1 MIPDDNKIME
11 QIATKHGDE
20 GDNMSLQRYDF
31 EFFCK
36 KLLKSERSFAGRS
49 RWDQNY
55 DKDVQLSIACLSLS
69 LIFSIYMIS
78 NTISSIELVGEIT
91 ETDRLLY
98 SLGVSAAWF
107 LVAWL
112 ISISFIKRSKIV
124 WFELNL
130 SKVSLGSNDFKI
142 PIPWIGG
149 TALMGII
156 SSLIFLSLIQWTLD
170 LTLITSRWDIIWA
183 NRASVLIGP
192 NLTEAMTQDYLVSE
206 NWRLWPV
213 FFLACTIIGLSYG
226 SSNIKVRSFIPAFGL
241 ATTIIIA
248 FAGNSHEANYN
259 VDKIILRFLLGSLL
273 TTACFFGMRLY
284 ANKVE
289 EYKLNK
295 AKRNIGILSIS
306 TFFFTIFILD
316 PPEIIANISKVI
328 SDNIAFL
335 EPVFEPLTRE
345 GVKPSQWGG
354 LLINLMVAAA
364 GCVLGFVIGVILAF
378 WRQSNLPILKWPG
391 IAIIEIV
398 RSGPLIC
405 WLYFAMYLLP
415 DIADPLF
422 TNPEDF
428 DNILRM
434 MAIFSIFGGC
444 YIAEVIRGGLQAVD
458 KGQKEAAVALG
469 LSPLQIKLQ
478 VELPNAVRTTL
489 PSIVSVFIGLWKDT
503 TLLFIIEIIDFFRIS
518 KTMANTD
525 LRFLGDFLEPVY
537 FTALVF
543 WIFAFYLSRVSMGVE
558 KGLGL
563 VKEGGGDAT

>member
-1 MIPDDNKIME
+1 MIPEDSMMDKIARRGGGE
-11 QIATKHGDE
+11 DE
-20 GDNMSLQRYDF
+20 IFASKRYDF
-31 EFFCK
+31 DLFAK
-36 KLLKSERSFAGRS
+36 NLLKVERSFAGRS

-55 DKDVQLSIACLSLS
+55 EKDIQLSILCLSLS
-69 LIFSIYMIS
+69 LLFSFYMIG
-78 NTISSIELVGEIT
+78 NTISSIDLVGEIT
-91 ETDRLLY
+91 STDRLLF
-98 SLGVSAAWF
+98 SIGVSAAWF
-107 LVAWL
+107 MVAWM
-112 ISISFIKRSKIV
+112 ITISFIKRSKIV
-124 WFELNL
+124 WLE
-130 SKVSLGSNDFKI
+130 FKDTKF

-149 TALMGII
+149 TALIGIL
-156 SSLIFLSLIQWTLD
+156 SSLILLSLVQWTLD

-183 NRASVLIGP
+183 NRASVMIGP
-192 NLTEAMTQDYLVSE
+192 NLTEAMTQDYLDSE

-213 FFLACTIIGLSYG
+213 FYLVCAIIGLSYG
-226 SSNIKVRSFIPAFGL
+226 SSKIKIRSFIPAFGL
-241 ATTIIIA
+241 IATIIIT

-259 VDKIILRFLLGSLL
+259 VDKIILRLILGSLL
-273 TTACFFGMRLY
+273 IMICFFGMRLY
-284 ANKVE
+284 SNKVE
-289 EYKLNK
+289 EYKINK
-295 AKRNIGILSIS
+295 AKRNIGILTVS
-306 TFFFTIFILD
+306 TFFFTIFILN
-316 PPEIIANISKVI
+316 PPEIIASIAKVI
-328 SDNIAFL
+328 SDNITFL
-335 EPVFEPLTRE
+335 EPIFEPLTRE

-415 DIADPLF
+415 DVADPLF

-469 LSPLQIKLQ
+469 LSPLQTKLQ

>member
-1 MIPDDNKIME
+1 MIPEDSMIDKI
-11 QIATKHGDE
+11 ARRE
-20 GDNMSLQRYDF
+20 GGENEIFASKRYDF
-31 EFFCK
+31 DLFAK
-36 KLLKSERSFAGRS
+36 NLLKVERSFAGRS

-55 DKDVQLSIACLSLS
+55 EKDIQLSILCLSLS
-69 LIFSIYMIS
+69 LLFSFYMID
-78 NTISSIELVGEIT
+78 NIISSIDLVGEIT
-91 ETDRLLY
+91 STDRLLF
-98 SLGVSAAWF
+98 SIGVSAAWF
-107 LVAWL
+107 LVAWM
-112 ISISFIKRSKIV
+112 ITISFIKRSKIV
-124 WFELNL
+124 WLE
-130 SKVSLGSNDFKI
+130 FKDTKF

-149 TALMGII
+149 TALIGIL
-156 SSLIFLSLIQWTLD
+156 SSLILLSLVQWTLD

-183 NRASVLIGP
+183 NRASVMIGP
-192 NLTEAMTQDYLVSE
+192 NLTEAMTQDYLDSE

-213 FFLACTIIGLSYG
+213 FYLVCAIIGLSYG
-226 SSNIKVRSFIPAFGL
+226 SSKIKIRSFIPVFGL
-241 ATTIIIA
+241 IATIIIT

-259 VDKIILRFLLGSLL
+259 VDKIILRFILGSVLVMI
-273 TTACFFGMRLY
+273 CFFGMRLY
-284 ANKVE
+284 SNKVE
-289 EYKLNK
+289 EYKINK
-295 AKRNIGILSIS
+295 AKRNIGILTIS
-306 TFFFTIFILD
+306 TFFFTIFILN
-316 PPEIIANISKVI
+316 PPEIIASIAKVI
-328 SDNIAFL
+328 SDNFTFL

-378 WRQSNLPILKWPG
+378 CRQSNLPILKWPG

-415 DIADPLF
+415 DVADPLF

-469 LSPLQIKLQ
+469 LSPLQTKLQ

>member
-1 MIPDDNKIME
+1 MIPEDSTMD
-11 QIATKHGDE
+11 QIARRKGEEHE
-20 GDNMSLQRYDF
+20 IFSPKRYDF
-31 EFFCK
+31 DFFVK
-36 KLLKSERSFAGRS
+36 NLLKVERSFAGRS

-55 DKDVQLSIACLSLS
+55 KKDTQLSILCLSLS
-69 LIFSIYMIS
+69 LLFSFYMIDK
-78 NTISSIELVGEIT
+78 TISSIDLVGEIT
-91 ETDRLLY
+91 KTDRLLY
-98 SLGVSAAWF
+98 SIGVSAAWF
-107 LVAWL
+107 LVAWM
-112 ISISFIKRSKIV
+112 ITISFIKRSKIV
-124 WFELNL
+124 WFEFNGA
-130 SKVSLGSNDFKI
+130 KT

-149 TALMGII
+149 TALMGIV
-156 SSLIFLSLIQWTLD
+156 SSLILLSLIQWTLD

-183 NRASVLIGP
+183 NRASVMIGP

-206 NWRLWPV
+206 NWRLWPI
-213 FFLACTIIGLSYG
+213 FFLACAIIGLSYG

-241 ATTIIIA
+241 VTTIIIA

-259 VDKIILRFLLGSLL
+259 VDKIIFRFILGSSLI
-273 TTACFFGMRLY
+273 TACFFGMRLY

-295 AKRNIGILSIS
+295 AKRNVGILSVS
-306 TFFFTIFILD
+306 TFFFTIFILN
-316 PPEIIANISKVI
+316 PPEIIASIAKLI

-335 EPVFEPLTRE
+335 EPVFEPLTRD

-415 DIADPLF
+415 DVADPLF

-458 KGQKEAAVALG
+458 KGQKEAALALG

>member
-1 MIPDDNKIME
+1 MIPEDSTIDKIARKE
-11 QIATKHGDE
+11 GEKNEIFASKH
-20 GDNMSLQRYDF
+20 YDF
-31 EFFCK
+31 DLFAK
-36 KLLKSERSFAGRS
+36 KLLKVERSFAGRS

-55 DKDVQLSIACLSLS
+55 EKDIQLSILCLSLS
-69 LIFSIYMIS
+69 LLFSFYMIYDTIFSID
-78 NTISSIELVGEIT
+78 LVGEIT
-91 ETDRLLY
+91 STDRLLF
-98 SLGVSAAWF
+98 SIGVSAAWF
-107 LVAWL
+107 MVAWM
-112 ISISFIKRSKIV
+112 ITISFIKRSKIV
-124 WFELNL
+124 WLE
-130 SKVSLGSNDFKI
+130 FKDTKF

-149 TALMGII
+149 TALIGIL
-156 SSLIFLSLIQWTLD
+156 SSLILLSLVQWTLD
-170 LTLITSRWDIIWA
+170 LALITSRWDIIWA
-183 NRASVLIGP
+183 NRASVMIGP
-192 NLTEAMTQDYLVSE
+192 NLTEAMTQDYLDSE

-213 FFLACTIIGLSYG
+213 FFLLCAIIGLSYG
-226 SSNIKVRSFIPAFGL
+226 SSKIKIRSFIPVFGL
-241 ATTIIIA
+241 IATIIIA

-259 VDKIILRFLLGSLL
+259 VDKIILRLILGSLL
-273 TTACFFGMRLY
+273 IMICFFGMRLY
-284 ANKVE
+284 SNNVE
-289 EYKLNK
+289 EYKINK
-295 AKRNIGILSIS
+295 AKRNIGILTVS
-306 TFFFTIFILD
+306 TFFFTIFILN
-316 PPEIIANISKVI
+316 PPEIIASIAKVI
-328 SDNIAFL
+328 SDNVAFL

-391 IAIIEIV
+391 IAIIEII

-415 DIADPLF
+415 DVADPLF

-458 KGQKEAAVALG
+458 KGQKEAALALG

>member
-1 MIPDDNKIME
+1 MIPEDSTIDKIARKE
-11 QIATKHGDE
+11 GEKNEIFASKH
-20 GDNMSLQRYDF
+20 YDF
-31 EFFCK
+31 DLFAK
-36 KLLKSERSFAGRS
+36 KLLKVEKSFAGRS

-55 DKDVQLSIACLSLS
+55 EKDIQLSILCLSLS
-69 LIFSIYMIS
+69 LLFSFYMIYDTIFSID
-78 NTISSIELVGEIT
+78 LVGEIT
-91 ETDRLLY
+91 STDRLLF
-98 SLGVSAAWF
+98 SIGVSAAWF
-107 LVAWL
+107 MVAWM
-112 ISISFIKRSKIV
+112 ITISFIKRSKIV
-124 WFELNL
+124 WLE
-130 SKVSLGSNDFKI
+130 FKDTKF

-149 TALMGII
+149 TALIGIL
-156 SSLIFLSLIQWTLD
+156 SSLILLSLVQWTLD
-170 LTLITSRWDIIWA
+170 LALITSRWDIIWA
-183 NRASVLIGP
+183 NRASVMIGP
-192 NLTEAMTQDYLVSE
+192 NLTEAMTQDYLDSE

-213 FFLACTIIGLSYG
+213 FFLLCAIIGLSYG
-226 SSNIKVRSFIPAFGL
+226 SSKIKIRSFIPAFGL
-241 ATTIIIA
+241 IATIIIA

-259 VDKIILRFLLGSLL
+259 VDKIILRLILGSLL
-273 TTACFFGMRLY
+273 IMICFFGMRLY
-284 ANKVE
+284 SNNVE
-289 EYKLNK
+289 EYKINK
-295 AKRNIGILSIS
+295 AKRNIGILTVS
-306 TFFFTIFILD
+306 TFFFTIFILN
-316 PPEIIANISKVI
+316 PPEIIASIAKVI
-328 SDNIAFL
+328 SDNVAFL

-391 IAIIEIV
+391 IAIIEII

-415 DIADPLF
+415 DVADPLF

-458 KGQKEAAVALG
+458 KGQKEAALALG

>member
-1 MIPDDNKIME
+1 MIPEDSTIDKIARKE
-11 QIATKHGDE
+11 GEKNEIFASKH
-20 GDNMSLQRYDF
+20 YDF
-31 EFFCK
+31 DLFAK
-36 KLLKSERSFAGRS
+36 KLLKVERSFAGRS

-55 DKDVQLSIACLSLS
+55 EKDIQLSILCLSLS
-69 LIFSIYMIS
+69 LLFSFYMIYDTIFSID
-78 NTISSIELVGEIT
+78 LVGEIT
-91 ETDRLLY
+91 STDRLLF
-98 SLGVSAAWF
+98 SIGVSAAWF
-107 LVAWL
+107 MVAWM
-112 ISISFIKRSKIV
+112 ITISFIKRSKIV
-124 WFELNL
+124 WLE
-130 SKVSLGSNDFKI
+130 FKDTKF

-149 TALMGII
+149 TALIGIL
-156 SSLIFLSLIQWTLD
+156 SSLILLSLVQWTLD
-170 LTLITSRWDIIWA
+170 LALITSRWDIIWA
-183 NRASVLIGP
+183 NRASVMIGP
-192 NLTEAMTQDYLVSE
+192 NLTEAMTQDYLDSE

-213 FFLACTIIGLSYG
+213 FFLLCAIIGLSYG
-226 SSNIKVRSFIPAFGL
+226 SSKIKIRSFIPAFGL
-241 ATTIIIA
+241 IATIIIA

-259 VDKIILRFLLGSLL
+259 VDKIILRFILGSLL
-273 TTACFFGMRLY
+273 IMICFFGMRLY
-284 ANKVE
+284 SNNVE
-289 EYKLNK
+289 EYKINK
-295 AKRNIGILSIS
+295 AKRNIGILTVS
-306 TFFFTIFILD
+306 TFFFTIFILN
-316 PPEIIANISKVI
+316 PPEIIASIAKVI
-328 SDNIAFL
+328 SDNVAFL

-391 IAIIEIV
+391 IAIIEII

-415 DIADPLF
+415 DVADPLF

-458 KGQKEAAVALG
+458 KGQKEAALALG

>member
-1 MIPDDNKIME
+1 MKSKKLLLVGGTNGSIHIKNYFNLISAYFDDVLVISQDKIDFHHHKTVNFSIKNPFVFLWNVFKMKRIINKYKPSVIHVHQANSFSFLTTLANNKKTPLIITTWGSDVLLLPEKGALYKYIVKYSLNRADFITADAAYMKEKIIKMGIKNKIMLANFG
-11 QIATKHGDE
+11 I
-20 GDNMSLQRYDF
+20 DF
-31 EFFCK
+31 E
-36 KLLKSERSFAGRS
+36 
-49 RWDQNY
+49 
-55 DKDVQLSIACLSLS
+55 
-69 LIFSIYMIS
+69 
-78 NTISSIELVGEIT
+78 TISDSSIKENIIYSN
-91 ETDRLLY
+91 RLH
-98 SLGVSAAWF
+98 
-107 LVAWL
+107 
-112 ISISFIKRSKIV
+112 
-124 WFELNL
+124 E
-130 SKVSLGSNDFKI
+130 
-142 PIPWIGG
+142 
-149 TALMGII
+149 
-156 SSLIFLSLIQWTLD
+156 
-170 LTLITSRWDIIWA
+170 
-183 NRASVLIGP
+183 
-192 NLTEAMTQDYLVSE
+192 
-206 NWRLWPV
+206 RL
-213 FFLACTIIGLSYG
+213 
-226 SSNIKVRSFIPAFGL
+226 
-241 ATTIIIA
+241 
-248 FAGNSHEANYN
+248 YN
-259 VDKIILRFLLGSLL
+259 VDKIILRFILGSVLVMI
-273 TTACFFGMRLY
+273 CFFGMRLY
-284 ANKVE
+284 SNKVE
-289 EYKLNK
+289 EYKINK
-295 AKRNIGILSIS
+295 AKRNIGILTIS
-306 TFFFTIFILD
+306 TFFFTIFILN
-316 PPEIIANISKVI
+316 PPEIIASIAKVI
-328 SDNIAFL
+328 SDNITFL

-415 DIADPLF
+415 DVADPLF

-458 KGQKEAAVALG
+458 KGQKEAALALG

>member
-1 MIPDDNKIME
+1 MIPEDSMMDKI
-11 QIATKHGDE
+11 ARRE
-20 GDNMSLQRYDF
+20 GGENEIFASKRYDF
-31 EFFCK
+31 DLFAK
-36 KLLKSERSFAGRS
+36 NLLKVERSFAGRS

-55 DKDVQLSIACLSLS
+55 EKDIQLSILCLSFS
-69 LIFSIYMIS
+69 LLFSFYMIEY
-78 NTISSIELVGEIT
+78 TISSIDLVGEIT
-91 ETDRLLY
+91 STDRLLF
-98 SLGVSAAWF
+98 SIGVSAAWF
-107 LVAWL
+107 MVAWM
-112 ISISFIKRSKIV
+112 ITISFIKRSKIV
-124 WFELNL
+124 WLE
-130 SKVSLGSNDFKI
+130 FKDTKF

-149 TALMGII
+149 TALIGIL
-156 SSLIFLSLIQWTLD
+156 SSLILLSLVQWTLD

-183 NRASVLIGP
+183 NRASVMIGP
-192 NLTEAMTQDYLVSE
+192 NLTEAMTQDYLDSE

-213 FFLACTIIGLSYG
+213 FFLVCAIIGLSYG
-226 SSNIKVRSFIPAFGL
+226 SSKIKIRSFIPAFGL
-241 ATTIIIA
+241 IATIIIT

-259 VDKIILRFLLGSLL
+259 VDKIILRFILGSVLVMI
-273 TTACFFGMRLY
+273 CFFGMRLY
-284 ANKVE
+284 SNKVE
-289 EYKLNK
+289 EYKINK
-295 AKRNIGILSIS
+295 AKRNIGILTVS
-306 TFFFTIFILD
+306 TFFFTIFILN
-316 PPEIIANISKVI
+316 PPEIIASIAKVI
-328 SDNIAFL
+328 SDNITFL

-415 DIADPLF
+415 DVADPLF

-469 LSPLQIKLQ
+469 LSPLQTKMQ

>member
-1 MIPDDNKIME
+1 MIPEDSMIDKI
-11 QIATKHGDE
+11 ARRE
-20 GDNMSLQRYDF
+20 GGENEIFASKRYDF
-31 EFFCK
+31 DLFAK
-36 KLLKSERSFAGRS
+36 NLLKVERSFAGRS

-55 DKDVQLSIACLSLS
+55 EKDIKLSILCLSLS
-69 LIFSIYMIS
+69 LLFSFYMID
-78 NTISSIELVGEIT
+78 NIISSIDLVGEIT
-91 ETDRLLY
+91 STDRLLF
-98 SLGVSAAWF
+98 SIGVSAAWF
-107 LVAWL
+107 LVAWM
-112 ISISFIKRSKIV
+112 ITISFIKRSKIV
-124 WFELNL
+124 WLE
-130 SKVSLGSNDFKI
+130 FKDTKF

-149 TALMGII
+149 TALIGIL
-156 SSLIFLSLIQWTLD
+156 SSLILLSLVQWTLD

-183 NRASVLIGP
+183 NRASVMIGP
-192 NLTEAMTQDYLVSE
+192 NLTEAMTQDYLDSE

-213 FFLACTIIGLSYG
+213 FYLVCAIIGLSYG
-226 SSNIKVRSFIPAFGL
+226 SSKIKIRSFIPVFGL
-241 ATTIIIA
+241 IATIIIT

-259 VDKIILRFLLGSLL
+259 VDKIILRFILGSVLVMI
-273 TTACFFGMRLY
+273 CFFGMRLY
-284 ANKVE
+284 SNKVE
-289 EYKLNK
+289 EYKINK
-295 AKRNIGILSIS
+295 AKRNIGILTIS
-306 TFFFTIFILD
+306 TFFFTIFILS
-316 PPEIIANISKVI
+316 PPEIIASIAKVI
-328 SDNIAFL
+328 SDNITFL

-378 WRQSNLPILKWPG
+378 CRQSNLPILKWPG

-415 DIADPLF
+415 DVADPLF

-469 LSPLQIKLQ
+469 LSPLQTKLQ

>member
-1 MIPDDNKIME
+1 MIPEDTTMDKIAMRGGGE
-11 QIATKHGDE
+11 DE
-20 GDNMSLQRYDF
+20 IFSPIRYDF
-31 EFFCK
+31 DFFVK
-36 KLLKSERSFAGRS
+36 NLLKVERSFAGRS

-55 DKDVQLSIACLSLS
+55 QKDTQLSILCLSLS
-69 LIFSIYMIS
+69 LLFSFYMIY
-78 NTISSIELVGEIT
+78 NTISSIDLVGEIT
-91 ETDRLLY
+91 KTDRLLY
-98 SLGVSAAWF
+98 SIGVSAAWF
-107 LVAWL
+107 LVSWMIT
-112 ISISFIKRSKIV
+112 ISLIKRSKIV
-124 WFELNL
+124 RLELNG
-130 SKVSLGSNDFKI
+130 VKI

-149 TALMGII
+149 TALMGIA
-156 SSLIFLSLIQWTLD
+156 SSLILLSLIQWTLD

-206 NWRLWPV
+206 NWRLWPI
-213 FFLACTIIGLSYG
+213 FFLTCAIIGLSYG

-241 ATTIIIA
+241 ITTIIIA
-248 FAGNSHEANYN
+248 FSGNSHEANYN
-259 VDKIILRFLLGSLL
+259 VDKIIFRFILGSLL

-284 ANKVE
+284 SNKVE

-295 AKRNIGILSIS
+295 AKRNIGILSVS
-306 TFFFTIFILD
+306 TFFFTIFILN
-316 PPEIIANISKVI
+316 PPEIIASIAKLI
-328 SDNIAFL
+328 SDNITFL

-415 DIADPLF
+415 DVADPLF

-458 KGQKEAAVALG
+458 KGQKEAALALG

>member
-1 MIPDDNKIME
+1 MIPEDSMMDKI
-11 QIATKHGDE
+11 ARRE
-20 GDNMSLQRYDF
+20 GGENEIFASKRYDF
-31 EFFCK
+31 DLFAK
-36 KLLKSERSFAGRS
+36 NLLKVERSFAGRS

-55 DKDVQLSIACLSLS
+55 EKDIQLSILCLSFS
-69 LIFSIYMIS
+69 LLFSFYMIEY
-78 NTISSIELVGEIT
+78 TISSIDLVGEIT
-91 ETDRLLY
+91 STDRLLF
-98 SLGVSAAWF
+98 SIGVSAAWF
-107 LVAWL
+107 MVAWM
-112 ISISFIKRSKIV
+112 ITISFIKRSKIV
-124 WFELNL
+124 WLE
-130 SKVSLGSNDFKI
+130 FKDTKF

-149 TALMGII
+149 TALIGIL
-156 SSLIFLSLIQWTLD
+156 SSLILLSLVQWTLD

-183 NRASVLIGP
+183 NRASVMIGP
-192 NLTEAMTQDYLVSE
+192 NLTEAMTQDYLDSE

-213 FFLACTIIGLSYG
+213 FFLVCAIIGLSYG
-226 SSNIKVRSFIPAFGL
+226 SSKIKIRSFIPAFGL
-241 ATTIIIA
+241 IATIIIT

-259 VDKIILRFLLGSLL
+259 VDKIILRFILGSVLVMI
-273 TTACFFGMRLY
+273 CFFGMRLY
-284 ANKVE
+284 SNKVE
-289 EYKLNK
+289 EYKINK
-295 AKRNIGILSIS
+295 AKRNIGILTVS
-306 TFFFTIFILD
+306 TFFFTIFILN
-316 PPEIIANISKVI
+316 PPEIIASIAKVI
-328 SDNIAFL
+328 SDNITFL

-415 DIADPLF
+415 DVADPLF

-469 LSPLQIKLQ
+469 LSPLQTKLQ

>member
-1 MIPDDNKIME
+1 MVN
-11 QIATKHGDE
+11 
-20 GDNMSLQRYDF
+20 F
-31 EFFCK
+31 
-36 KLLKSERSFAGRS
+36 SF
-49 RWDQNY
+49 
-55 DKDVQLSIACLSLS
+55 
-69 LIFSIYMIS
+69 YMID
-78 NTISSIELVGEIT
+78 NTISSIDLVGEIT
-91 ETDRLLY
+91 SIDRLLF
-98 SLGVSAAWF
+98 SIGVSAAWF
-107 LVAWL
+107 MVAWM
-112 ISISFIKRSKIV
+112 ITISFIKRSKIV
-124 WFELNL
+124 WLE
-130 SKVSLGSNDFKI
+130 FKDTKF

-149 TALMGII
+149 TALIGIL
-156 SSLIFLSLIQWTLD
+156 SSLILLSLVQWTLD

-183 NRASVLIGP
+183 NRASVMIGP
-192 NLTEAMTQDYLVSE
+192 NLTEAMTQDYLESE

-213 FFLACTIIGLSYG
+213 FYLVCAIIGLSYG
-226 SSNIKVRSFIPAFGL
+226 SSKITIRSFIPAFGL
-241 ATTIIIA
+241 IATIIIT

-259 VDKIILRFLLGSLL
+259 VDKIILRFILGSVLVMI
-273 TTACFFGMRLY
+273 CFFGMRLY
-284 ANKVE
+284 SNKVE
-289 EYKLNK
+289 EYKINK
-295 AKRNIGILSIS
+295 AKRNIGILTIS
-306 TFFFTIFILD
+306 TFFFTIFILN
-316 PPEIIANISKVI
+316 PPEIIASIAKVI
-328 SDNIAFL
+328 SDNITFL

-364 GCVLGFVIGVILAF
+364 GCLLGFVIGVILAF

-415 DIADPLF
+415 DVADPLF